1 MAEENPTLAEY
12 FPKELECQAVL
23 NGGLNLHQPL
33 EGFTQASGSTA
44 LATDSG
50 YSPGELLDSYSSSEE
65 NTYLGSPAGSSQID
79 GTPSSNRLGSVVHY
93 PLIIPSVSDTTLVNG
108 NHPQSQDCSASTSS
122 GDSEEALFM
131 QKAQRLA
138 RASIRYPLELADSR
152 YQPSPLPNGENHMNG
167 GTKDNKS
174 NPSGTDQRRL
184 PSREPPFAF
193 SSAPL
198 DSLANQDQSTEAAL
212 SKPSTGSYQTSVKD
226 DHLEPSQDAA
236 PELSNEGDE
245 IWTRQF
251 PVSQR
256 VNGLATR
263 TIVFKTRAG
272 NPVRIVNQPK
282 QPFLSCRGLRVV
294 NPDTT
299 PNGGA
304 DYESS
309 DDLARKPSPI
319 SSCSG
324 TPNLNGQKKRV
335 DSEESEES
343 EEPLDKI
350 YSSLSGN
357 PKRVSLPIRF
367 GSASTSGVYTSI
379 SPHFTSHGNVP
390 ASQLY
395 SQPASSL
402 IVDISSDSDE
412 SSSYNSFSA
421 PSIAAIPSASQNHP
435 EEKATQQNLDI
446 KTNILGDQVAG
457 TLDQLKTARW
467 SLGLL
472 WRTFFELLRMTF
484 SLTLRITASTARGVG
499 AIFQFDLRAFSSLLK
514 IWIQFG
520 QVVIQTFLASTLIV
534 TIAVEISVSAF
545 FFVSMAFDHNQ
556 YASSPSTRLPRR
568 SNGGIFPSLDSFGS
582 RIKSSRS
589 EHPIVFGEAEV
600 SASQLSG
607 YVSQADLPSSDDA
620 ARYPVGDTEDTIQQ
634 RPSPQAYGREGRQ
647 TSGGVEGPG
656 GETHKVRRRLDEKFS
671 GDRKQISK
679 LLGLRRRDRSPNRPP
694 KISSPIGPVVH
705 NGRIMSTD
713 STDTAT
719 IKTSY
724 SFLPKTRKKAARG
737 SENINPTDSEYEAH
751 PRRGLAKSKT
761 LNNVFSSISGSLSRG
776 SLGSFG
782 AGSRN
787 VSGSSTSTTATG
799 SMNQPLLSLPRLIS
813 RVSSGGGPDA
823 NIINVSAITSNPRL
837 VAHAQPTSY
846 WAGRF
851 LSLHD
856 RFHSEVLSPSNLE
869 MMVKAQASLS
879 TLENESRK
887 PALQRTTVTSSST
900 LPDISL
906 PIMPRKF
913 STNLPLSSSTI
924 LPSTETLAKNYNDE
938 SISKAALLED
948 EENRCRRIFL
958 HLESLCLTREARASL
973 HAFQQLYARKMR
985 RPGLLPDGGT
995 MEDRSL
1001 ISRLIV
1007 GGRKISGSSGTGGTR
1022 TAAFKDAVPVC
1033 DLIPTVSGLR
1043 GNRLSLM

>member
-93 PLIIPSVSDTTLVNG
+93 PLIIPS
-108 NHPQSQDCSASTSS
+108 
-122 GDSEEALFM
+122 
-131 QKAQRLA
+131 
-138 RASIRYPLELADSR
+138 
-152 YQPSPLPNGENHMNG
+152 PSPLPNGENHMNG

-198 DSLANQDQSTEAAL
+198 DSLANQDQSTKAAL
-212 SKPSTGSYQTSVKD
+212 RKPSTGSYQTSVKD

-245 IWTRQF
+245 IWTRQV

-272 NPVRIVNQPK
+272 NP
-282 QPFLSCRGLRVV
+282 
-294 NPDTT
+294 
-299 PNGGA
+299 
-304 DYESS
+304 
-309 DDLARKPSPI
+309 
-319 SSCSG
+319 
-324 TPNLNGQKKRV
+324 KKRV

-367 GSASTSGVYTSI
+367 GSESTSGVYTSI

-446 KTNILGDQVAG
+446 KTNTLGDQVAG

-534 TIAVEISVSAF
+534 TIAVVTTQPDILSATQRT
-545 FFVSMAFDHNQ
+545 Q
-556 YASSPSTRLPRR
+556 YSSGPPR
-568 SNGGIFPSLDSFGS
+568 
-582 RIKSSRS
+582 K
-589 EHPIVFGEAEV
+589 HMGEK
-600 SASQLSG
+600 
-607 YVSQADLPSSDDA
+607 AD
-620 ARYPVGDTEDTIQQ
+620 
-634 RPSPQAYGREGRQ
+634 RPREA
-647 TSGGVEGPG
+647 
-656 GETHKVRRRLDEKFS
+656 
-671 GDRKQISK
+671 
-679 LLGLRRRDRSPNRPP
+679 LR
-694 KISSPIGPVVH
+694 
-705 NGRIMSTD
+705 
-713 STDTAT
+713 
-719 IKTSY
+719 
-724 SFLPKTRKKAARG
+724 ARG
-737 SENINPTDSEYEAH
+737 VKPTRYAAGWTRNSQGIAS
-751 PRRGLAKSKT
+751 KS
-761 LNNVFSSISGSLSRG
+761 
-776 SLGSFG
+776 
-782 AGSRN
+782 
-787 VSGSSTSTTATG
+787 
-799 SMNQPLLSLPRLIS
+799 
-813 RVSSGGGPDA
+813 A
-823 NIINVSAITSNPRL
+823 N
-837 VAHAQPTSY
+837 Y
-846 WAGRF
+846 
-851 LSLHD
+851 
-856 RFHSEVLSPSNLE
+856 
-869 MMVKAQASLS
+869 
-879 TLENESRK
+879 
-887 PALQRTTVTSSST
+887 
-900 LPDISL
+900 
-906 PIMPRKF
+906 
-913 STNLPLSSSTI
+913 
-924 LPSTETLAKNYNDE
+924 
-938 SISKAALLED
+938 
-948 EENRCRRIFL
+948 
-958 HLESLCLTREARASL
+958 
-973 HAFQQLYARKMR
+973 
-985 RPGLLPDGGT
+985 
-995 MEDRSL
+995 
-1001 ISRLIV
+1001 
-1007 GGRKISGSSGTGGTR
+1007 
-1022 TAAFKDAVPVC
+1022 
-1033 DLIPTVSGLR
+1033 
-1043 GNRLSLM
+1043 

>member
-93 PLIIPSVSDTTLVNG
+93 PLIIPS
-108 NHPQSQDCSASTSS
+108 
-122 GDSEEALFM
+122 
-131 QKAQRLA
+131 
-138 RASIRYPLELADSR
+138 
-152 YQPSPLPNGENHMNG
+152 PSPLPNGENHMNG

-534 TIAVEISVSAF
+534 TIAVVTTQPDILSATQRT
-545 FFVSMAFDHNQ
+545 Q
-556 YASSPSTRLPRR
+556 YSSGPPR
-568 SNGGIFPSLDSFGS
+568 
-582 RIKSSRS
+582 K
-589 EHPIVFGEAEV
+589 HMGEK
-600 SASQLSG
+600 
-607 YVSQADLPSSDDA
+607 AD
-620 ARYPVGDTEDTIQQ
+620 
-634 RPSPQAYGREGRQ
+634 RPREA
-647 TSGGVEGPG
+647 
-656 GETHKVRRRLDEKFS
+656 
-671 GDRKQISK
+671 
-679 LLGLRRRDRSPNRPP
+679 LR
-694 KISSPIGPVVH
+694 
-705 NGRIMSTD
+705 
-713 STDTAT
+713 
-719 IKTSY
+719 
-724 SFLPKTRKKAARG
+724 ARG
-737 SENINPTDSEYEAH
+737 VKPTRYAAGWTRNSQGIAS
-751 PRRGLAKSKT
+751 KS
-761 LNNVFSSISGSLSRG
+761 
-776 SLGSFG
+776 
-782 AGSRN
+782 
-787 VSGSSTSTTATG
+787 
-799 SMNQPLLSLPRLIS
+799 
-813 RVSSGGGPDA
+813 A
-823 NIINVSAITSNPRL
+823 N
-837 VAHAQPTSY
+837 Y
-846 WAGRF
+846 
-851 LSLHD
+851 
-856 RFHSEVLSPSNLE
+856 
-869 MMVKAQASLS
+869 
-879 TLENESRK
+879 
-887 PALQRTTVTSSST
+887 
-900 LPDISL
+900 
-906 PIMPRKF
+906 
-913 STNLPLSSSTI
+913 
-924 LPSTETLAKNYNDE
+924 
-938 SISKAALLED
+938 
-948 EENRCRRIFL
+948 
-958 HLESLCLTREARASL
+958 
-973 HAFQQLYARKMR
+973 
-985 RPGLLPDGGT
+985 
-995 MEDRSL
+995 
-1001 ISRLIV
+1001 
-1007 GGRKISGSSGTGGTR
+1007 
-1022 TAAFKDAVPVC
+1022 
-1033 DLIPTVSGLR
+1033 
-1043 GNRLSLM
+1043 

>member
-50 YSPGELLDSYSSSEE
+50 YSPGELLDSYSSSGE

-93 PLIIPSVSDTTLVNG
+93 PLIIPSVNDTTLVNG

-184 PSREPPFAF
+184 PSRELPFAF

-212 SKPSTGSYQTSVKD
+212 RKPSTGSYQTSVKD

-245 IWTRQF
+245 IWTRQV

-263 TIVFKTRAG
+263 TIVFKTKAG
-272 NPVRIVNQPK
+272 NPVRIVNQPN

-343 EEPLDKI
+343 EEPLGKI

-472 WRTFFELLRMTF
+472 WRTFLELLRMTF

-534 TIAVEISVSAF
+534 TIAV
-545 FFVSMAFDHNQ
+545 
-556 YASSPSTRLPRR
+556 
-568 SNGGIFPSLDSFGS
+568 
-582 RIKSSRS
+582 
-589 EHPIVFGEAEV
+589 
-600 SASQLSG
+600 
-607 YVSQADLPSSDDA
+607 
-620 ARYPVGDTEDTIQQ
+620 ARYPVGDTEATLQQ
-634 RPSPQAYGREGRQ
+634 RSSSQAYGREGRQ

-694 KISSPIGPVVH
+694 KISSPIGPVLH

-713 STDTAT
+713 STDAAT

-737 SENINPTDSEYEAH
+737 SENINPTDPEFEAH
-751 PRRGLAKSKT
+751 PRRGMAKSKT

-813 RVSSGGGPDA
+813 RVSSGGGSDA

-924 LPSTETLAKNYNDE
+924 LPSTETLAENHNDE

-1033 DLIPTVSGLR
+1033 DLMPTVSGLR

>member
-50 YSPGELLDSYSSSEE
+50 YSPGELLDSYSSSGE

-93 PLIIPSVSDTTLVNG
+93 PLIIPSVNDTTLVNG

-184 PSREPPFAF
+184 PSRELPFAF

-212 SKPSTGSYQTSVKD
+212 RKPSTGSYQTSVKD

-245 IWTRQF
+245 IWTRQV

-263 TIVFKTRAG
+263 TIVFKTKAG
-272 NPVRIVNQPK
+272 NPVRIVNQPN

-343 EEPLDKI
+343 EEPLGKI

-472 WRTFFELLRMTF
+472 WRTFLELLRMTF

-534 TIAVEISVSAF
+534 TIAVGLSLIRTRSFAACKEAF
-545 FFVSMAFDHNQ
+545 FLAIQVW
-556 YASSPSTRLPRR
+556 
-568 SNGGIFPSLDSFGS
+568 DSAVQ
-582 RIKSSRS
+582 K
-589 EHPIVFGEAEV
+589 
-600 SASQLSG
+600 
-607 YVSQADLPSSDDA
+607 
-620 ARYPVGDTEDTIQQ
+620 
-634 RPSPQAYGREGRQ
+634 
-647 TSGGVEGPG
+647 
-656 GETHKVRRRLDEKFS
+656 
-671 GDRKQISK
+671 
-679 LLGLRRRDRSPNRPP
+679 
-694 KISSPIGPVVH
+694 
-705 NGRIMSTD
+705 
-713 STDTAT
+713 
-719 IKTSY
+719 
-724 SFLPKTRKKAARG
+724 
-737 SENINPTDSEYEAH
+737 
-751 PRRGLAKSKT
+751 
-761 LNNVFSSISGSLSRG
+761 
-776 SLGSFG
+776 
-782 AGSRN
+782 
-787 VSGSSTSTTATG
+787 
-799 SMNQPLLSLPRLIS
+799 
-813 RVSSGGGPDA
+813 
-823 NIINVSAITSNPRL
+823 
-837 VAHAQPTSY
+837 
-846 WAGRF
+846 F
-851 LSLHD
+851 LSLRSSLLAWLSITTNMPPPPQQDSRGVPTVKYSHPWTHLEAESD
-856 RFHSEVLSPSNLE
+856 RHGPNIRS
-869 MMVKAQASLS
+869 SLG
-879 TLENESRK
+879 K
-887 PALQRTTVTSSST
+887 PKSQRVSFQ
-900 LPDISL
+900 DISL
-906 PIMPRKF
+906 KPTYLQVTTQPDILSVTQRPHYSSGPPRKHMG
-913 STNLPLSSSTI
+913 
-924 LPSTETLAKNYNDE
+924 E
-938 SISKAALLED
+938 KAD
-948 EENRCRRIFL
+948 RP
-958 HLESLCLTREARASL
+958 REALRARGVKPTR
-973 HAFQQLYARKMR
+973 YAA
-985 RPGLLPDGGT
+985 GW
-995 MEDRSL
+995 
-1001 ISRLIV
+1001 
-1007 GGRKISGSSGTGGTR
+1007 TR
-1022 TAAFKDAVPVC
+1022 NSQGIASKSA
-1033 DLIPTVSGLR
+1033 
-1043 GNRLSLM
+1043 NY

>member
-93 PLIIPSVSDTTLVNG
+93 PLIIPS
-108 NHPQSQDCSASTSS
+108 
-122 GDSEEALFM
+122 
-131 QKAQRLA
+131 
-138 RASIRYPLELADSR
+138 PL
-152 YQPSPLPNGENHMNG
+152 PLPNGENHMNG

-174 NPSGTDQRRL
+174 NPSGTDQGRL

-212 SKPSTGSYQTSVKD
+212 RKPSTGSYQTSVKD

-245 IWTRQF
+245 IWTRQV

-304 DYESS
+304 DYESP
-309 DDLARKPSPI
+309 DDLARKPNPI

-534 TIAVEISVSAF
+534 TIAV
-545 FFVSMAFDHNQ
+545 
-556 YASSPSTRLPRR
+556 
-568 SNGGIFPSLDSFGS
+568 
-582 RIKSSRS
+582 
-589 EHPIVFGEAEV
+589 
-600 SASQLSG
+600 
-607 YVSQADLPSSDDA
+607 

-634 RPSPQAYGREGRQ
+634 RPSSQAYGREGRQ

-694 KISSPIGPVVH
+694 KISSPIGPVLH

-713 STDTAT
+713 STDAAT

-724 SFLPKTRKKAARG
+724 SFLPTTRKKAARG
-737 SENINPTDSEYEAH
+737 SENINPTDSESEAH
-751 PRRGLAKSKT
+751 PRRGMAKSKT

-924 LPSTETLAKNYNDE
+924 LPSTETLAENHNDE

-973 HAFQQLYARKMR
+973 HTFQQLYARKMR

-1007 GGRKISGSSGTGGTR
+1007 GGRKTSGSSGTGGTR

-1033 DLIPTVSGLR
+1033 DLMPTVSGLR